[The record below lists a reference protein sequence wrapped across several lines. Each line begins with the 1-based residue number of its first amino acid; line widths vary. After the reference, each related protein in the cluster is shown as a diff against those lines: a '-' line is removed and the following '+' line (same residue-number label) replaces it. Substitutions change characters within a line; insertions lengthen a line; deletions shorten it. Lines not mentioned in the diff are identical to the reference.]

1 MYIGSK
7 LVASVTDMARVPIFS
22 FAGRSTVEYPYF
34 FQIKE
39 DEMAMAK
46 SVPALIESFKWRD
59 VIYVYED
66 SDDLGPDILQYLF
79 ESFQDKNIRITYK
92 SVIAA
97 SATNDQVIQELH
109 NLMKI
114 HTSVFIVNMSPIL
127 ASCLFV
133 NAKMLGMM
141 SKEYAWILTQKTTEI
156 MHSPE
161 FEVIESLQG
170 ALGVVGPKVCIPMLA
185 IWAYDTT
192 WALAESVE
200 KVGVSKN
207 GSMLLGEIMEIKF
220 KGVSGEFR
228 LNEKKLVSN
237 GFEIINVI
245 DHGERKVGYWTLS
258 KGIRRAHTP
267 FKDTVLQSSNR
278 VEDVIW
284 PGGSIT
290 TPRGWILRMNLGKT
304 LRIGLITEVRFK
316 NFLDAAENNVTNP
329 TGFSYDVFQAC
340 IHALQ
345 YDVPIEFIPI
355 TYERYDDLIMKVYN
369 KVRKIDGLLGDTTIL
384 ANRSDYVDFTT
395 TYTDV
400 GIGTL
405 TKIKEQDSMIF
416 LLPLGVDVWLTF
428 LLFGVLTGFTI
439 WAIEA
444 MDEKSERD
452 PSQGIGKIFWLIL
465 LTIFFAQRDKLSKN
479 LSRFVMFVWLIVV
492 LVIFTSYTATSTS
505 LLTVEQ
511 FELATKGGIV
521 GFHGGSFVEG
531 VTINN
536 VKLID
541 NTNKDYYSYEDY
553 ANALSKGGNHGGAD
567 AILDEVPYIRMFLGM
582 HSDDY
587 AMVLSESC
595 TSGFGFV
602 FAKGS
607 PLVREMSREI
617 ARMRENG
624 ALRSLEKKWFKS
636 ELSLSSQDSFRTPKS
651 HKLDRF
657 RGLFIAIGV
666 SLVFA
671 LTVSAFYAVHARI
684 QVENIISLLA
694 GKNLMVTIRNLLFRN
709 FIRT

>member
-1 MYIGSK
+1 
-7 LVASVTDMARVPIFS
+7 
-22 FAGRSTVEYPYF
+22 
-34 FQIKE
+34 
-39 DEMAMAK
+39 
-46 SVPALIESFKWRD
+46 
-59 VIYVYED
+59 
-66 SDDLGPDILQYLF
+66 
-79 ESFQDKNIRITYK
+79 
-92 SVIAA
+92 
-97 SATNDQVIQELH
+97 
-109 NLMKI
+109 
-114 HTSVFIVNMSPIL
+114 
-127 ASCLFV
+127 
-133 NAKMLGMM
+133 
-141 SKEYAWILTQKTTEI
+141 
-156 MHSPE
+156 MHSTE

-170 ALGVVGPKVCIPMLA
+170 VLGVRTYIPASSRLHNFKKRWHKEFSTEIHMLA
-185 IWAYDTT
+185 IWAYDMI

-200 KVGVSKN
+200 RVGVPEN
-207 GSMLLGEIMEIKF
+207 GSTLLGEIMEIKF

-228 LNEKKLVSN
+228 LNERKLVSN
-237 GFEIINVI
+237 GFEIINLI

-267 FKDTVLQSSNR
+267 FKDRVLQSSNC

-290 TPRGWILRMNLGKT
+290 TPRGWILRMILGKT
-304 LRIGLITEVRFK
+304 LRIGLITGIRFK
-316 NFLDAAENNVTNP
+316 NFLNAAGKNVTNP
-329 TGFSYDVFQAC
+329 TGFSYDVFQTC
-340 IHALQ
+340 VRALQ
-345 YDVPIEFIPI
+345 YEVPVEFIPI
-355 TYERYDDLIMKVYN
+355 AYEKYDNLIMKVYN
-369 KVRKIDGLLGDTTIL
+369 KELDGLLGDTTIL
-384 ANRSDYVDFTT
+384 ANRSEYVDFTS

-428 LLFGVLTGFTI
+428 LLFGILTGFTI

-444 MDEKSERD
+444 LDEKSERA
-452 PSQGIGKIFWLIL
+452 PSQEIGKIFWLIL
-465 LTIFFAQRDKLSKN
+465 LTIFFAQRDTLSKN
-479 LSRFVMFVWLIVV
+479 LSKFVMFVWLIVV
-492 LVIFTSYTATSTS
+492 LVIFTSYTATLTS

-531 VTINN
+531 VTIDN
-536 VKLID
+536 VRLTD
-541 NTNKDYYSYEDY
+541 NTKKDYYSYEDY
-553 ANALSKGGNHGGAD
+553 ANALSKGGNRGGAD

-607 PLVREMSREI
+607 PLVRELSREI

-624 ALRSLEKKWFKS
+624 ALRSLEKKWFKR

-651 HKLDRF
+651 HNLDRF

-666 SLVFA
+666 SLLFA
-671 LTVSAFYAVHARI
+671 LTVSAFYAVHSRVQA
-684 QVENIISLLA
+684 EHIISLLA
-694 GKNLMVTIRNLLFRN
+694 GKNLMVTIRYLSFRN
-709 FIRT
+709 VVRT